1 MKKVLRWIATPLAF
15 PIGLVLG
22 HCFGLLNALF
32 PISYIGLFF
41 LWLIC
46 GACSAIGSIMFPVWV
61 APSHKYNVGI
71 VAFWCQVI
79 VFIGSIGSTIY
90 LSEIAGKE
98 LFEYIVSM
106 IGCAAGA
113 IYCKVN
119 MEEFTS
125 TK

>member
-22 HCFGLLNALF
+22 HWFGLLNALF

-46 GACSAIGSIMFPVWV
+46 GACSAIGSIMLPVWV
-61 APSHKYNVGI
+61 APSHKHNVGI
-71 VAFWCQVI
+71 VAFWCQVV

-106 IGCAAGA
+106 IGCVAGA

>member
-22 HCFGLLNALF
+22 HCFGLLNALL

-41 LWLIC
+41 FWLIC
-46 GACSAIGSIMFPVWV
+46 GACSAIGSIMLPVWV

-71 VAFWCQVI
+71 IAFWCQVI
-79 VFIGSIGSTIY
+79 VFIASIVLTIVQ
-90 LSEIAGKE
+90 SRIAGME

-106 IGCAAGA
+106 IGCVAGA

-119 MEEFTS
+119 MDDFTN